1 MRPRVLDGEKPWQ
14 SDKKVECWNK
24 SMEGKENTVGF
35 RGSIT
40 RIPSFDHGQ
49 GSLLKSPRTKR
60 RLE

>member
-1 MRPRVLDGEKPWQ
+1 
-14 SDKKVECWNK
+14 
-24 SMEGKENTVGF
+24 MEGKENTVGF